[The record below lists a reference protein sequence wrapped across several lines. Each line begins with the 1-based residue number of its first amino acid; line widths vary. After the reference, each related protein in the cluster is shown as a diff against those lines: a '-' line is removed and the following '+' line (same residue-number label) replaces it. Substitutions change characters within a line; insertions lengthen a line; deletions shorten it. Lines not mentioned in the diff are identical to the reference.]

1 MASLLRRRRRRDDRE
16 DAAEGSRTDL
26 IGAAAGGH
34 TDTVTALLAAPG
46 LAVTAADGAGW
57 TALML
62 AVAGWRPHRSHTGAA
77 TALRLASD
85 EIENANAA
93 RCHTAPRRRTP
104 GILPCR
110 VRLDNRNARC
120 FVYITLPNSGHQHH
134 AGNGGEVASR

>member
-16 DAAEGSRTDL
+16 DEAEGSRTDL

-77 TALRLASD
+77 TAVGAAAGLGRDRERKRGKVPYRPAAAVSWYLAVS
-85 EIENANAA
+85 
-93 RCHTAPRRRTP
+93 RK
-104 GILPCR
+104 
-110 VRLDNRNARC
+110 LDNWNW
-120 FVYITLPNSGHQHH
+120 
-134 AGNGGEVASR
+134 